1 MPYRRPQIEFP
12 DLQILT
18 LYVVLTIVASVQC
31 YYGNIIPAGHTG
43 KVYHNYNN
51 YVIFKNSFIHLLEGK
66 NLYQYFPDEQW
77 DLYKYSPTFAFSFG
91 LLARL
96 PDSIGLVIWNLL
108 NSLPLALGV
117 LKLKHLT
124 PRQKV
129 YSLIFCA
136 PELLNNM
143 QNAQSNGLVA
153 GLLIL
158 TFTSLENRKYLA
170 STFFLVFS
178 IFIKIYGGIGLLLFA
193 FYPGKRRL
201 LFYTLIWF
209 LLLGASPLL
218 VTTWD
223 RMTDLYANWASLLH
237 TDQIQSTGL
246 SVMSILKTWFKVN
259 VPNVFVEGIGALL
272 ILLQLTQR
280 AKYNVYGFRLLFL
293 CSCLIGVVIFN
304 YKAESATYIIPFC
317 GITLW
322 FFSSP
327 KTTAKK
333 IIFIGSLVL
342 TSVLTS
348 DLVPRAIRQVGDT
361 YCFKAA
367 ASLFVF
373 ICIFYELFTRKISS
387 ESLNQTPRP
396 VVIS

>member
-1 MPYRRPQIEFP
+1 MAHRKPLIEFP
-12 DLQILT
+12 GWQILT
-18 LYVVLTIVASVQC
+18 LYVVLTIVASIQC

-43 KVYHNYNN
+43 KIYHNYNN
-51 YVIFKNSFIHLLEGK
+51 YIIFKNSFIHLLEGK
-66 NLYQYFPDEQW
+66 NLYGYFPNEQW

-91 LLARL
+91 LMAGL
-96 PDSIGLVIWNLL
+96 PDFIGLVIWNLL

-117 LKLKHLT
+117 LQLKHLT
-124 PRQKV
+124 RRQKF

-153 GLLIL
+153 GLFIL
-158 TFTSLENRKYLA
+158 TFASLENRKYFA
-170 STFFLVFS
+170 SAFFLVFS

-201 LFYTLIWF
+201 LFYTLVWF

-218 VTTWD
+218 VRTWES
-223 RMTDLYANWASLLH
+223 MAGLYTSWGNLLQ
-237 TDQIQSTGL
+237 TDQVHSTGL

-259 VPNVFVEGIGALL
+259 VPNIAVEGIGALL
-272 ILLQLTQR
+272 LLLPLTRR
-280 AKYNVYGFRLLFL
+280 AKYKEYGFRLLFL
-293 CSCLIGVVIFN
+293 CACLIGVVIFN

-322 FFSSP
+322 FFSSS
-327 KTTAKK
+327 KTITKK
-333 IIFIGSLVL
+333 IIFIGSFCL

-348 DLVPRAIRQVGDT
+348 DLVPRAVRLVGDA
-361 YCFKAA
+361 YYFKAA
-367 ASLFVF
+367 ASLFVY
-373 ICIFYELFTRKISS
+373 ICIFYELFS
-387 ESLNQTPRP
+387 EKYYINTPRKKL
-396 VVIS
+396 VL